1 MGSLGFQTIY
11 RELNGH
17 RGCAAERAFLPEDV
31 EGHRAARVPVC
42 TVETQR
48 PIGEFAALAFS
59 ISYELELTGLL
70 EMLDLSGL
78 PVRAADRAD
87 SHPIIVC
94 GGPLTFSNPVP
105 LAAFADL
112 VVMGESEDLVHEL
125 CDALGAAGSKREL
138 VERLARRP
146 GFWAPALAPSP
157 PPVVK
162 ADDGRLPARSQIVTP
177 HTELRNMFLIE
188 PERGCSR
195 GCTYCVMRRT
205 TNGGMRT
212 VTPERVLELLPQG
225 ARRVGLVGAA
235 VTDHPRRRKDADHRG
250 GRRQRAPAQSPRS
263 PHHLGAAAPGGGAG
277 ARSGVPAAQAVP
289 DGGPPRGDGG
299 RSGRVGPAGGRDLA
313 HPAPLVRMRALRGEA
328 QHAHGRHAVRGGRG
342 GGSEARLPARA
353 TARASGD
360 PAHQRPLGLGG
371 VHARPR
377 RTRGRPRRRASLA
390 RGRRLRILEARFR
403 GARSASGRGGAPT
416 GRTAAHPGTGALA
429 RRRDGLTTSRRLS
442 GWHGPRCRS
451 ATTTIASTGSRLR
464 RRSCGSTGRRCG
476 QASAWI
482 GSGCAASPTGPGSS
496 SVTRSSRGKRTRWSI
511 SATPQISDSP
521 GGSTTTRARSGRR
534 RRRRTSG
541 PTLRGASSGT
551 RPRRVAPA
559 SWRASAA
566 TGSGGTSLR

>member
-1 MGSLGFQTIY
+1 MQSRWALLEPLRARLADEQGTLSSPGATRVALCYPSPYHVGMSSLGFQTIY

-212 VTPERVLELLPQG
+212 VTPERVLELIPEG

-235 VTDHPRRRKDADHRG
+235 VTDHPRIVELVRTLIDDGREVGISSLRADRLCARPELVSLLKRAGARTLTTAADGASERLRKALDRRTTSAQLLRVAELAREAGFHKLKLYLMVGLPGETEDDLAELARLSEEISPSSARGCAG
-250 GRRQRAPAQSPRS
+250 GRR
-263 PHHLGAAAPGGGAG
+263 
-277 ARSGVPAAQAVP
+277 SGP
-289 DGGPPRGDGG
+289 
-299 RSGRVGPAGGRDLA
+299 
-313 HPAPLVRMRALRGEA
+313 
-328 QHAHGRHAVRGGRG
+328 
-342 GGSEARLPARA
+342 PARA
-353 TARASGD
+353 GRGSSTCSRKAA
-360 PAHQRPLGLGG
+360 
-371 VHARPR
+371 PR
-377 RTRGRPRRRASLA
+377 RGSRPSRP
-390 RGRRLRILEARFR
+390 
-403 GARSASGRGGAPT
+403 GAREAPSPPGSAPSPSARCGPFPPRAP
-416 GRTAAHPGTGALA
+416 RTA
-429 RRRDGLTTSRRLS
+429 
-442 GWHGPRCRS
+442 
-451 ATTTIASTGSRLR
+451 
-464 RRSCGSTGRRCG
+464 
-476 QASAWI
+476 
-482 GSGCAASPTGPGSS
+482 GCASPRWHAGPW
-496 SVTRSSRGKRTRWSI
+496 SR
-511 SATPQISDSP
+511 
-521 GGSTTTRARSGRR
+521 
-534 RRRRTSG
+534 
-541 PTLRGASSGT
+541 
-551 RPRRVAPA
+551 PA
-559 SWRASAA
+559 EAA
-566 TGSGGTSLR
+566 TKNVSECL